1 MSGLSQRETRILDI
15 LVRTYVATGEP
26 VGSRTVARS
35 GLSLSAATV
44 RNAMADLEEKGYLC
58 HPHTSAGRM
67 PTDKG
72 YRHYVDELMAQQEL
86 TDEVQQLIRKNIT
99 EMCRRDGNIEGLLE
113 QVSKVIAE
121 VTKNLGVA
129 LAPRFEK
136 GIFQRIEMLRLS
148 ASKVLIVF
156 TIKSG
161 LVKTMVIEVDSDIRA
176 SELEETNRVVNER
189 LSGLS
194 IGEIRASLRA
204 RLREVSRG
212 SPRLLQ
218 LILERADV
226 LFNLRSGED
235 LHVGGTGNFFLQREF
250 SEDREGLAAL
260 FEFLEKRDPIVTI
273 LDERMDSE
281 GIKITIGKEHASPE
295 LRGCSLLTSRYRFG
309 DVSGLIGM
317 IGPTRMQYAFLV
329 PMVNYVAGITEE
341 MLAN

>member
-1 MSGLSQRETRILDI
+1 MPGLSHRETHILDI
-15 LVRTYVATGEP
+15 LVRIYVATGEP
-26 VGSRTVARS
+26 VGSRTVAKS

-86 TDEVQQLIRKNIT
+86 TGRVQQLIRKSV
-99 EMCRRDGNIEGLLE
+99 EMCRRDGNIESLLE

-121 VTKNLGVA
+121 VTQNLGVA

-148 ASKVLIVF
+148 ESKVLIVL

-176 SELEETNRVVNER
+176 SELEETNHVVNER

-194 IGEIRASLRA
+194 IGEIRESLRA
-204 RLREVSRG
+204 RLREISRG

-218 LILERADV
+218 LIWERADV

-260 FEFLEKRDPIVTI
+260 FEFLEKRDPMVTI

-281 GIKITIGKEHASPE
+281 GIKITIGNEHASPE

-309 DVSGLIGM
+309 DASGLIGM
-317 IGPTRMQYAFLV
+317 IGPTRIQYAFLV
-329 PMVNYVAGITEE
+329 PMVEYVAGITEE